1 MKTEYKWNKNLTEF
15 FIGDF
20 KFKRE
25 EAFGE
30 DFVSEN
36 NKFAISFSFEDEVDL
51 GKIYT
56 VNIFKK
62 DGSKLCLYKAI
73 NNVPEF
79 VLSKMLNKLCYEYL
93 S

>member
-20 KFKRE
+20 KFKKE
-25 EAFGE
+25 ETFGE

-36 NKFAISFSFEDEVDL
+36 NKFAISFSFEDEDDL
-51 GKIYT
+51 GKIYN